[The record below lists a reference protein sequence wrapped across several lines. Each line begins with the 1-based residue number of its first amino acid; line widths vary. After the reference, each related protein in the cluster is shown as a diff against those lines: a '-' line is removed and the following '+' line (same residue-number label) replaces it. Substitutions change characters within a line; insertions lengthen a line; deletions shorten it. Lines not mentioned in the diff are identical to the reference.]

1 MTQARH
7 TSEQI
12 EQIIKDRIA
21 KEFMYDKPDVVLTND
36 FALIEQGVIDSMGI
50 FRLISMLEEEF
61 SVTINPD
68 EVMLENFATIEA
80 IKNTILN
87 KQ

>member
-1 MTQARH
+1 
-7 TSEQI
+7 
-12 EQIIKDRIA
+12 
-21 KEFMYDKPDVVLTND
+21 
-36 FALIEQGVIDSMGI
+36 MGI

-61 SVTINPD
+61 GITINPD
-68 EVMLENFATIEA
+68 EVMLENFATIKA